1 MDNREMTAEQAMT
14 VVKENGYS
22 LILKDRDFH
31 IDPPDGFDKLKQVL
45 PSLKNEMLSALALMD
60 SIITWAD
67 NDSKKW
73 QSLLK
78 LVKDDWEPTFADTPR
93 GALIDWT
100 GNRVSYSRGLQHA
113 HTADI
118 SFYSRVV
125 DRIERRVPEALVQEK
140 KTAARLRKKIDRR

>member
-1 MDNREMTAEQAMT
+1 MNNVMTPDQAMT

-31 IDPPDGFDKLKQVL
+31 IEPPDGKDKIAQVL
-45 PSLKNEMLSALALMD
+45 SSLKNEMLSALALMD

-78 LVKDDWEPTFADTPR
+78 IVRDDWEPTFADTPW

-140 KTAARLRKKIDRR
+140 KVASRLGKRIARG